1 MKKKVAVRHPVK
13 TIRKSQPSRP
23 LRRAA
28 PEREQ
33 PSAKS
38 HHKYIFVIGGVMSG
52 VGKGIASSS
61 IGTLLSA
68 KGFKVNLVKVDP
80 YLNVDA
86 GTMNPTEHG
95 EVFVLN
101 SGLETDQDMGNYE
114 RFLGRDLYPDDY
126 VTSGMVY
133 KTVIERERALE
144 YGGKCVEAVPHI
156 RDEIVSRFEHSAK
169 VHKSDI
175 SIIEI
180 GGTVGDYQNIMFIE
194 AARVLKIHHPHD
206 VAFIMVSYL
215 PIPGTLGEMKTR
227 PTQHAVYNLASYG
240 VTTDIIIARASIPL
254 DNRRK
259 EKIATACNIPAN
271 RVISAPDIKSIY
283 DVPINFKHDHLGE
296 IILETLNLPA
306 RKTGEA
312 FVEWMKMA
320 NGIKNHDK
328 HTVNIA
334 IVGKYFNTGDFILSD
349 SYISVLEAIKFS
361 AYANGVKPIIHTV
374 NARDFEGKEL
384 GGSRKEQGGS
394 KVRGGS
400 PSSLLHAPYSSLDAM
415 DGIIVPGGFGE
426 SGIEGKLNV
435 IRYARENNIPYFG
448 LCYGMQLM
456 TIEYARNVLG
466 LKGAHTAEIDPKS
479 PHLVIDIMPDQKKK
493 IAEGN
498 YGGSMRLGRYPAKL
512 SKGTIANEA
521 YCSARSQIAGSR
533 LQKDSKFQ
541 APNTKQAPAQT
552 IFERHRHRYEVN
564 PKYIQQLEDGGLI
577 FSGKSPDG
585 TLMEIAE
592 LPRTGGKN
600 NHPFFLGTQFHP
612 EFLARPLSPH
622 PLFTEF
628 MKSAKERNKELG
640 DRSQELE
647 GRSSEKLI
655 QTEALSVI
663 DSDHG
668 DLEDIPEL
676 KIQ

>member
-1 MKKKVAVRHPVK
+1 
-13 TIRKSQPSRP
+13 
-23 LRRAA
+23 
-28 PEREQ
+28 
-33 PSAKS
+33 
-38 HHKYIFVIGGVMSG
+38 MSG
-52 VGKGIASSS
+52 VGKGVATSS
-61 IGTLLSA
+61 IGTLLAS
-68 KGFKVNLVKVDP
+68 KGFKVNLAKVDP

-95 EVFVLN
+95 EVFVLD

-114 RFLGRDLYPDDY
+114 RFLGRDLTHDDY
-126 VTSGMVY
+126 ITSGMVY
-133 KTVIERERALE
+133 KHVIEKERALE

-156 RDEIVSRFEHSAK
+156 RDEIVRRFEHSAK
-169 VHKSDI
+169 VNKSDI

-194 AARVLKIHHPHD
+194 AARVLKIRHPHD

-254 DNRRK
+254 DQRRK
-259 EKIATACNIPAN
+259 EKIATACNIPAK

-283 DVPINFKHDHLGE
+283 DVPLNFEQDHLGE
-296 IILETLNLPA
+296 IIMEVLDISKKSAADHARLNAGKLVDLKAWKNMA
-306 RKTGEA
+306 R
-312 FVEWMKMA
+312 
-320 NGIKNHDK
+320 GIKNNDK
-328 HTVNIA
+328 NQVNIA

-361 AYANGVKPIIHTV
+361 AYVAGVKAVIHTV
-374 NARDFEGKEL
+374 NARDFEVIKGKIQ
-384 GGSRKEQGGS
+384 SSKEANISAAYAQ
-394 KVRGGS
+394 
-400 PSSLLHAPYSSLDAM
+400 LDKM

-426 SGIEGKLNV
+426 TGIEGKLSV
-435 IRYARENNIPYFG
+435 IRYAREKGIPYFG

-466 LKGAHTAEIDPKS
+466 LTGAHTAEINPKS

-498 YGGSMRLGRYPAKL
+498 YGGSMRLGTYVAQL
-512 SKGTIANEA
+512 GKGTIAREA
-521 YCSARSQIAGSR
+521 YGKSAI
-533 LQKDSKFQ
+533 K
-541 APNTKQAPAQT
+541 
-552 IFERHRHRYEVN
+552 ERHRHRYEVN
-564 PKYIQQLEDGGLI
+564 PAYISRLENGGLV

-592 LPRTGGKN
+592 LPRDK
-600 NHPFFLGTQFHP
+600 HPFFLGTQFHP
-612 EFLARPLSPH
+612 EFLARPLDPH

-628 MKSAKERNKELG
+628 MLVAKERRDKSGERNVVEETSTL
-640 DRSQELE
+640 DVVPVL
-647 GRSSEKLI
+647 
-655 QTEALSVI
+655 
-663 DSDHG
+663 
-668 DLEDIPEL
+668 
-676 KIQ
+676 